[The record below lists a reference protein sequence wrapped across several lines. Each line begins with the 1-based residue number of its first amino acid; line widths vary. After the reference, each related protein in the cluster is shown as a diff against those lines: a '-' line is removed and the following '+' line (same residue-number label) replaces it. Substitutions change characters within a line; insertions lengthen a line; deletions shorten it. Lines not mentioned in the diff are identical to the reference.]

1 MCGRY
6 VSVTKV
12 KTLEKRFNVKAP
24 EPHLFTPN
32 TNVSHGD
39 CAPVVTSDAPGE
51 LRFHQFG
58 FTPGWAKKQAYM
70 VNARSEGDHNKAN
83 DPRFTG
89 AMGIFNKPMFRSS
102 IRARRCLVPADA
114 FIEGPEKERL
124 GKPYVVYAKGGQRPF
139 SFAGIW
145 DEWVNP
151 ETGEIIRSFAII
163 TAPPN
168 PTTHAI
174 GHHRSPVI
182 LQPDDERFW
191 LDTTAPLAEIGDL
204 LRPSNQV
211 DLNAYPIAP
220 TIKNPRTNGPSLLEP
235 IGQRIFPEYT
245 YELYQEIELFGMGE
259 SRAKKRRDEEGEQ
272 GSLF

>member
-12 KTLEKRFNVKAP
+12 KALEKRFNVKAP

-39 CAPVVTSDAPGE
+39 HAPVVASDAPGE
-51 LRFHQFG
+51 LRFFQFG
-58 FTPGWAKKQAYM
+58 FTPAWGKKQFYM

-83 DPRFTG
+83 DPQFTG
-89 AMGIFNKPMFRSS
+89 AMGIVNKPMFRSS
-102 IRARRCLVPADA
+102 IRNKRCLVPADA

-124 GKPYVVYAKGGQRPF
+124 SKPYVMYAKGGERPF

-151 ETGEIIRSFAII
+151 NTGEIIRSFAII

-168 PTTHAI
+168 NATLTI

-182 LQPDDERFW
+182 LPRDEERFW
-191 LDTTAPLAEIGDL
+191 LDPASPLSEITAL
-204 LRPSNQV
+204 LRPGTGPA
-211 DLNAYPIAP
+211 LNAYPIDP
-220 TIKNPRTNGPSLLEP
+220 TIKNPRTNGFSLLEP
-235 IGQRIFPEYT
+235 TGQRIFPEFT

-259 SRAKKRRDEEGEQ
+259 SRAKKRRDEEGDQ